1 MREPINPN
9 NALRGLHTSYIATTG
24 GGKTQAVLQ
33 MGLIPKASQVL
44 LFDPAED
51 YSTLSGLKV
60 RRYYDMREFMIA
72 AMQARR
78 KRASFRIALTVEA
91 TKKNLAAFCAFVWT
105 LGDGGRVLHLVL
117 EELAVCELGSGKAEG
132 ALNKLCVL
140 GRKFGF
146 ILHSVYQRPQQV
158 PKTVISQ
165 SNRIWCGKQK
175 TSLDAKYISNE
186 IDLTVEQIKSL
197 KPLEY
202 FYSDE
207 MGSITQGR
215 LRKPRR

>member
-9 NALRGLHTSYIATTG
+9 NALKGLHTSYIATTG
-24 GGKTQAVLQ
+24 GGKSQAVLQ
-33 MGLIPKASQVL
+33 MGLIPRASQVL

-51 YSTLSGLKV
+51 YDL
-60 RRYYDMREFMIA
+60 RAFMIA
-72 AMQARR
+72 AMKARR
-78 KRASFRIALTVEA
+78 KRASFRIALTIEA
-91 TKKNLAAFCAFVWT
+91 TKSNLMAFCAFAWT
-105 LGDGGRVLHLVL
+105 LGDGGRLLHVVL
-117 EELAVCELGSGKAEG
+117 EEMAVCELGSGKAEG

-158 PKTVISQ
+158 PKTVLSQ
-165 SNRIWCGKQK
+165 SNRVWCGKQK

-186 IDLTVEQIKSL
+186 IDLTVEQIKTL

-207 MGSITQGR
+207 MGNIRRGR
-215 LRKPRR
+215 LRTPRR